1 MDKHLSFM
9 VLLLMCLLMQIKTY
23 SLLFSTHNII
33 MVKLKKK
40 ISFKGRAFFE
50 LVRREKIFEALIHL
64 KK

>member
-23 SLLFSTHNII
+23 SLLLSTHNII

-40 ISFKGRAFFE
+40 NSFKGRAFFE
-50 LVRREKIFEALIHL
+50 LVRREKIFEALIYL

>member
-1 MDKHLSFM
+1 MDKHLSSM

-40 ISFKGRAFFE
+40 VSFKGHAFFE
-50 LVRREKIFEALIHL
+50 PVRREKIFEALIYL

>member
-1 MDKHLSFM
+1 MDKHLSSM

-23 SLLFSTHNII
+23 SLLLSTHNII

-40 ISFKGRAFFE
+40 NSFKGRAFFE
-50 LVRREKIFEALIHL
+50 LVRREKIFEALIYL

>member
-1 MDKHLSFM
+1 
-9 VLLLMCLLMQIKTY
+9 MQIKTY

-40 ISFKGRAFFE
+40 ISFKGHAFFE
-50 LVRREKIFEALIHL
+50 PVRREKIFEALIYL